1 MSIVDD
7 PYLGQI
13 PTDLW
18 KPKMDQIPTDLWKV
32 REDPTDSGQQ
42 DMARPIIPSAV
53 TPKPN
58 PLKSAQLSL
67 NGFCTFA
74 TDEDFIQMTQW
85 YNDEGY
91 DITVSSKSAGEQQFK
106 LTYGELMAL
115 INLFTGIGSI

>member
-18 KPKMDQIPTDLWKV
+18 KPKMDQIPTDLWKA
-32 REDPTDSGQQ
+32 REEPTTGRQNASKANILRD
-42 DMARPIIPSAV
+42 V
-53 TPKPN
+53 TPKPI
-58 PLKSAQLSL
+58 PLKAAQISL
-67 NGFCTFA
+67 DGFCPFA

-85 YNDEGY
+85 YNGEGY
-91 DITVSSKSAGEQQFK
+91 DITVSSKSDGEQQFK